1 MKYARHSFSKWASCG
16 LFLLAAGVAG
26 LSATDGRAQERVRL
40 VFGAAPAG
48 TSQYLQPAQHWTAIA
63 KLTGYDIVVQ
73 ESGGTGE
80 NELRIER
87 QRTTHLGS
95 VDAVSVRS
103 RFGENSDIR
112 TFANYAPAVWQIVA
126 AEDANIRT
134 LQDLN
139 GKRFNAGP
147 TGGGSTKI
155 TLAILAALGIK
166 QIDFE
171 ATLNDALDAFQDR
184 RIDGLSYRG
193 TGASPTGGVIE
204 ASAAR
209 PIVIVPFS
217 DAEIETAKKLYPS
230 LTKFHIAANLYP
242 RQPNPVPTIGS
253 WQTGGQVGIH
263 KSVPADVA
271 YNLVKAY
278 FQTLPDVARTHKAL
292 TQVTPQNSVSEALLP
307 LHAGVI
313 RYYRELGIPIPDR
326 LIPPEAR

>member
-1 MKYARHSFSKWASCG
+1 MNGDKRAFAGWMVRIP
-16 LFLLAAGVAG
+16 LVIAAAMAG
-26 LSATDGRAQERVRL
+26 LYAGEGMTQQKVRL
-40 VFGAAPAG
+40 IFGAAPAG
-48 TSQYLQPAQHWTAIA
+48 TSQYLQPAQHWMAIG

-95 VDAVSVRS
+95 VDAVSVRA

-112 TFANYAPAVWQIVA
+112 TFANYAPAVWQIIA

-134 LQDLN
+134 LKDLS
-139 GKRFNAGP
+139 GKKFNSGP

-155 TLAILAALGIK
+155 TLAILDALGIK
-166 QIDFE
+166 QINFE

-204 ASAAR
+204 ANAAR
-209 PIVIVPFS
+209 PIVLVPFS
-217 DAEIETAKKLYPS
+217 DAEIESARKLYPS
-230 LTKFHIAANLYP
+230 LTKFYIAANLYP

-263 KSVPADVA
+263 KSVPPEVA

-278 FQTLPDVARTHKAL
+278 FQTLPEVAKTHKAL
-292 TQVTPQNSVSEALLP
+292 TLVTPENSVNEALLP
-307 LHAGVI
+307 LHAGVV
-313 RYYRELGIPIPDR
+313 RYYRELGIAIPDR